1 MNTIFRKKNNYR
13 YILVGVIAVI
23 LTIVAFFSIKNNSY
37 KAPTVDP
44 FDLIEVGTSQES
56 MTEEDTRQYNERLDK
71 GLLLLREGDNGNK
84 QAFNDAIAVYKE
96 AAGYSKYNNWMPY
109 YHLGNIYRRLG
120 EYEKADQAFSN
131 ALKITGNTE
140 LAIYLSRIE
149 MYRYELQ
156 KSNDEIKRVYG
167 EALQFSNDINNLEVS
182 YAGFLKDIGDK
193 EEAITYYKKLL
204 EKYPGN
210 QIYQQEIEMLSK

>member
-1 MNTIFRKKNNYR
+1 MKNIFQKNTFI
-13 YILVGVIAVI
+13 ISLAIIVSLLLVGDFVIQKYW
-23 LTIVAFFSIKNNSY
+23 SKE
-37 KAPTVDP
+37 PTVVTDP
-44 FDLIEVGTSQES
+44 FDLAEVGTSKDT
-56 MTEEDTRQYNERLDK
+56 MTDDELKQYNQKLDD
-71 GLLLLREGDNGNK
+71 GVVLFREGDNGDRE
-84 QAFNDAIAVYKE
+84 AFQKAIVNYKE
-96 AAGYSKYNNWMPY
+96 AAVLSKYRNWLPY
-109 YHLGNIYRRLG
+109 FHLGNAYRRMKQ
-120 EYEKADQAFSN
+120 YDKADQAFSN

-149 MYRYELQ
+149 MYRYEQQ
-156 KSNDEIKRVYG
+156 KSNEEIKQVYA
-167 EALQFSNDINNLEVS
+167 EALQFSNDINNVEVS